1 MEANLLV
8 IAVRD
13 QARFHGLMKTIG
25 RQQVR
30 NPSACGIIAGSGEPN
45 RMPEQLNTRVED
57 CFQQAEVF
65 FKRPFKR
72 PVVSFKLR
80 GQKAGVAHLH
90 ENLLRFNPQLYRENS
105 EDFLRQTVPHEVA
118 HLVAHQL
125 FGERIAP
132 HGEEWQLIMR
142 GVYELPPNRCH
153 TYAIKRRS
161 ATRYIYRCPCPD
173 SDFAFSAQRHAL
185 VKQGRGYL
193 CRRCRNTL
201 VFSGETRIE

>member
-1 MEANLLV
+1 
-8 IAVRD
+8 
-13 QARFHGLMKTIG
+13 
-25 RQQVR
+25 
-30 NPSACGIIAGSGEPN
+30 
-45 RMPEQLNTRVED
+45 MPESLNTRVED

-72 PVVSFKLR
+72 PMVSFKLR

-105 EDFLRQTVPHEVA
+105 EDFLKQTVPHEVA

-125 FGERIAP
+125 FGERISP

-173 SDFAFSAQRHAL
+173 SDFPFSAQRHAL

-193 CRRCRNTL
+193 CRRCRNPL
-201 VFSGETRIE
+201 VFSGLTRVE

>member
-1 MEANLLV
+1 
-8 IAVRD
+8 
-13 QARFHGLMKTIG
+13 
-25 RQQVR
+25 
-30 NPSACGIIAGSGEPN
+30 
-45 RMPEQLNTRVED
+45 MPELLKTRVED
-57 CFQQAEVF
+57 CFKQAEVF

-105 EDFLRQTVPHEVA
+105 EDFLKQTVAHEVA
-118 HLVAHQL
+118 HLIAHQL

-142 GVYELPPNRCH
+142 GVYELAPNRCH
-153 TYAIKRRS
+153 TYAINRRT
-161 ATRYIYRCPCPD
+161 ATRYIYKCPCPD
-173 SDFAFSAQRHAL
+173 SDFAFSAQRHGL

-193 CRRCRNTL
+193 CRRCRSTL
-201 VFSGETRIE
+201 VFSGQTRVE

>member
-1 MEANLLV
+1 
-8 IAVRD
+8 
-13 QARFHGLMKTIG
+13 
-25 RQQVR
+25 
-30 NPSACGIIAGSGEPN
+30 
-45 RMPEQLNTRVED
+45 MPESLNTRVED

-105 EDFLRQTVPHEVA
+105 EDFLKQTVPHEVA
-118 HLVAHQL
+118 HLIAHQL
-125 FGERIAP
+125 FGDRIAP

-161 ATRYIYRCPCPD
+161 AKRYIYRCPCPQ

-185 VKQGRGYL
+185 VNQGRSYL
-193 CRRCRNTL
+193 CRRCRQTL
-201 VFSGETRIE
+201 VFSGQTRVE

>member
-1 MEANLLV
+1 
-8 IAVRD
+8 
-13 QARFHGLMKTIG
+13 
-25 RQQVR
+25 
-30 NPSACGIIAGSGEPN
+30 
-45 RMPEQLNTRVED
+45 MPELLHARVEA
-57 CFQQAEVF
+57 CYLLAEDF
-65 FKRPFKR
+65 FKRRFPR
-72 PVVSFKLR
+72 PEVSFKLR
-80 GQKAGVAHLH
+80 GQKAGVAHLT
-90 ENLLRFNPQLYRENS
+90 ENLLRFNPKLYAENREH
-105 EDFLRQTVPHEVA
+105 FLKQTVAHEVA

-201 VFSGETRIE
+201 VFSGETRVE